1 MRSSILKFA
10 KRLEPIKPSATLAV
24 TTQAKRL
31 KAEGHD
37 VLSFAA
43 GEPDFPTPPF
53 VVDAMVK
60 AARDGATGYAP
71 VLGLPALRGAVARHF
86 TDLYDTPFEASNIA
100 VSVGGKHSLYNL
112 FQILVDP
119 GDEVIVPA
127 PYWVS
132 YPAQI
137 RLAEGEPVIV
147 DSDMEQGF
155 VIRPE
160 DIEAAITDR
169 TVGIVLNSPANPSG
183 AVQPVEVVG
192 ALADLVERHDLWLIT
207 DDIYSHIR
215 YDDSPF
221 INVLRERP
229 DLRDRI
235 IVVHG
240 ASKTYAM
247 TGWRIGFTAA
257 RPDLIAK
264 MGILQGQST
273 SNPTHFAQHGA
284 LAAIESD
291 HSFLV
296 PWLSAYDAR
305 RRRLVEMANA
315 IEGVSC
321 FMPGGAFYAFPDLR
335 GVLGKRLGDTVIDSS
350 MKFCEALLEH
360 AMVAAVPGEPFGA
373 PGFMRVSYACS
384 MEDVETGMTRIAEFI
399 GRLE

>member
-1 MRSSILKFA
+1 MKFS
-10 KRLEPIKPSATLAV
+10 KRLAPIEPSATLAI
-24 TTQAKRL
+24 TSKAKAM
-31 KAEGHD
+31 KAQGKP
-37 VLSFAA
+37 VIGFGA

-192 ALADLVERHDLWLIT
+192 ALADLAERHDLWLIT

-257 RPDLIAK
+257 RTDLIAK

>member
-1 MRSSILKFA
+1 MKFS
-10 KRLEPIKPSATLAV
+10 KRLAPIEPSATLAI
-24 TTQAKRL
+24 TSKAKAM
-31 KAEGHD
+31 KAQGKP
-37 VLSFAA
+37 VIGFGA

-257 RPDLIAK
+257 RTDLIAK

-296 PWLSAYDAR
+296 PWLSAYDGR

>member
-1 MRSSILKFA
+1 MKFSR
-10 KRLEPIKPSATLAV
+10 RLAPIEPSATLAI
-24 TTQAKRL
+24 TSKAKAM
-31 KAEGHD
+31 KAQGKP
-37 VLSFAA
+37 VIGFGA

-169 TVGIVLNSPANPSG
+169 TVGIVLNSPSNPSG
-183 AVQPVEVVG
+183 AVQPVEVVR
-192 ALADLVERHDLWLIT
+192 AIADLVERHDLWLIT

-229 DLRDRI
+229 DLRNRI

-384 MEDVETGMTRIAEFI
+384 MEDVETGMGRIAEFI
-399 GRLE
+399 ARLE

>member
-1 MRSSILKFA
+1 MKFS
-10 KRLEPIKPSATLAV
+10 KRMAPIQPSATLAI
-24 TTQAKRL
+24 TSRAKAM
-31 KAEGHD
+31 KAEGQP
-37 VLSFAA
+37 VIGFGA

-71 VLGLPALRGAVARHF
+71 VVGLPALRGAVAEHF
-86 TDLYDTPFEASNIA
+86 TELYDVPFETANIA

-137 RLAEGEPVIV
+137 RLAQGEPVIV
-147 DSDMEQGF
+147 DSDMDQGF
-155 VIRPE
+155 VIRPQ

-169 TVGIVLNSPANPSG
+169 TVGIVLNSPSNPSG
-183 AVQPVEVVG
+183 AVQPVEVVR
-192 ALADLVERHDLWLIT
+192 AIADLVERHDLWLIT

-257 RPDLIAK
+257 RPELIAK

-296 PWLSAYDAR
+296 PWLRAYDAR
-305 RRRLVEMANA
+305 RRRLVELANA

-350 MKFCEALLEH
+350 MAFCAALLEH
-360 AMVAAVPGEPFGA
+360 ALVAAVPGEPFGA
-373 PGFMRVSYACS
+373 PGFMRISYACS
-384 MEDVETGMTRIAEFI
+384 MEDVETGMGRIAEFI
-399 GRLE
+399 ARLE

>member
-1 MRSSILKFA
+1 MKFSRRMA
-10 KRLEPIKPSATLAV
+10 PIQPSATLAI
-24 TTQAKRL
+24 TSKAKAM
-31 KAEGHD
+31 KAAGHA
-37 VLSFAA
+37 VIGFGA
-43 GEPDFPTPPF
+43 GEPDFPTPDF
-53 VVDAMVK
+53 IVDAMVD
-60 AARDGATGYAP
+60 AARGGATGYSP
-71 VLGLPALRGAVARHF
+71 VAGLPALREAVARHF
-86 TDLYDTPFEASNIA
+86 NGLYDVPFESANIA

-137 RLAEGEPVIV
+137 KLAEGEPVIV
-147 DSDMEQGF
+147 DSDMDQGF

-160 DIEAAITDR
+160 AIEAAITDR
-169 TVGIVLNSPANPSG
+169 TVGIVLNSPSNPSG
-183 AVQPVEVVG
+183 AVQPVEVIR
-192 ALADLVERHDLWLIT
+192 AIADLAERHDLWVIT

-215 YDDSPF
+215 YDDAPF
-221 INVLRERP
+221 VSILRERP

-257 RPDLIAK
+257 GPDLIAK

-273 SNPTHFAQHGA
+273 SNPTNFAQHGA

-291 HSFLV
+291 HSFLET
-296 PWLSAYDAR
+296 WLSAYDDR

-321 FMPGGAFYAFPDLR
+321 VMPGGAFYAFPDLR

-373 PGFMRVSYACS
+373 PGFMRLSYACS
-384 MEDVETGMTRIAEFI
+384 MEDVETGMSRIAEFI
-399 GRLE
+399 ARLE

>member
-1 MRSSILKFA
+1 MKFSR
-10 KRLEPIKPSATLAV
+10 RLAPIQPSATLAI
-24 TTQAKRL
+24 TSKAKAM
-31 KAEGHD
+31 KAAGESVIG
-37 VLSFAA
+37 FGA
-43 GEPDFPTPPF
+43 GEPDFTTPSF
-53 VVDAMVK
+53 VVDAMVE
-60 AARDGATGYAP
+60 AARAGATGYSP
-71 VLGLPALRGAVARHF
+71 VAGLPPLRAAVATHF
-86 TDLYDTPFEASNIA
+86 EELYGVPFDASNIA

-119 GDEVIVPA
+119 GDEVLVPA

-137 RLAEGEPVIV
+137 KLAEGEPVIV
-147 DSDMEQGF
+147 DSDMDQGF

-160 DIEAAITDR
+160 AMEAAITDR
-169 TVGIVLNSPANPSG
+169 TVGIVLNSPSNPSG
-183 AVQPVEVVG
+183 AVQPAEVIRAV
-192 ALADLVERHDLWLIT
+192 ADIAERHDLWVIT

-215 YDDSPF
+215 YDGAPF
-221 INVLRERP
+221 ANILRERP

-235 IVVHG
+235 VVVHG

-257 RPDLIAK
+257 HPDLIAK

-273 SNPTHFAQHGA
+273 SNPTSFAQHGA

-291 HSFLV
+291 HSFLET
-296 PWLSAYDAR
+296 WLSAYDAR

-335 GVLGKRLGDTVIDSS
+335 GALGRRLGDTVIDSS
-350 MKFCEALLEH
+350 MAFCEALLEH
-360 AMVAAVPGEPFGA
+360 AKVAAVPGEPFGA
-373 PGFMRVSYACS
+373 PGFMRLSYACS
-384 MEDVETGMTRIAEFI
+384 MEDVETGMSRIAEFI
-399 GRLE
+399 ARLE

>member
-1 MRSSILKFA
+1 MKFSR
-10 KRLEPIKPSATLAV
+10 RLAPIQPSATLAI
-24 TTQAKRL
+24 TSKAKAM
-31 KAEGHD
+31 KAAGESVIG
-37 VLSFAA
+37 FGA
-43 GEPDFPTPPF
+43 GEPDFPTPSF
-53 VVDAMVK
+53 VVDAMVE
-60 AARDGATGYAP
+60 AARAGATGYSP
-71 VLGLPALRGAVARHF
+71 VAGLPPLRAAVATHF
-86 TDLYDTPFEASNIA
+86 EELYGVPFDASNIA

-119 GDEVIVPA
+119 GDEVLVPA

-137 RLAEGEPVIV
+137 KLAEGEPVIV
-147 DSDMEQGF
+147 DSDMDQGF

-160 DIEAAITDR
+160 AMEAAITDR
-169 TVGIVLNSPANPSG
+169 TVGIVLNSPSNPSG
-183 AVQPVEVVG
+183 AVQPAEVIRAV
-192 ALADLVERHDLWLIT
+192 ADIAERHDLWVIT

-215 YDDSPF
+215 YDGAPF
-221 INVLRERP
+221 ANILRERP

-235 IVVHG
+235 VVVHG

-257 RPDLIAK
+257 HPDLIAK

-273 SNPTHFAQHGA
+273 SNPTSFAQHGA

-291 HSFLV
+291 HSFLET
-296 PWLSAYDAR
+296 WLSAYDAR

-335 GVLGKRLGDTVIDSS
+335 GALGRRLGDTVIDSS
-350 MKFCEALLEH
+350 MAFCEALLEH
-360 AMVAAVPGEPFGA
+360 AKVAAVPGEPFGA
-373 PGFMRVSYACS
+373 PGFMRLSYACS
-384 MEDVETGMTRIAEFI
+384 MEDVETGMSRIAEFI
-399 GRLE
+399 ARLE